1 MDKYNYNFTKPK
13 LDIPKSTFQKVF
25 DIVTMIVFAAGIV
38 HLIAVWGQL
47 PDQVPAHYNAAGEVN
62 RWGSKWELIILPII
76 AAFLAICMTF
86 LEKHPEWHN
95 YMNLNENNIEF
106 QYKNSILLLNVI
118 KNECVLL
125 FVFLSYNITQVALGN
140 AESLGSLFLPIFLV
154 SLFASMAFF
163 IVRSIK
169 HK

>member
-1 MDKYNYNFTKPK
+1 MDKYNFKRPK

-25 DIVTMIVFAAGIV
+25 DGFTLIVFTAGIV

-62 RWGSKWELIILPII
+62 RWGSKWELILLPII
-76 AAFLAICMTF
+76 AAILAIFMTF

-106 QYKNSILLLNVI
+106 QYKNSVLLLNVI

-125 FVFLSYNITQVALGN
+125 FVFIDYNIVQVALGK
-140 AESLGSLFLPIFLV
+140 AESIGILFLPITLTVMFG
-154 SLFASMAFF
+154 SIIFF
-163 IVRSIK
+163 VVRSIR